1 MQLQLDF
8 NAAPA
13 YHNTTGLKGSQLQEE
28 TRNAISQEL
37 QVVNFFQAAV
47 KSKPWQQ
54 HFTPEE
60 VWEGTDI
67 THLHSV
73 RRAISVLK
81 KRGILVKTIFRKVGN
96 FGKPVHAY
104 TWNQDPETN
113 PLIAS

>member
-37 QVVNFFQAAV
+37 QVVNFFQVAV
-47 KSKPWQQ
+47 KSKPFQQ

-81 KRGILVKTIFRKVGN
+81 KRGILNKTVFTKAGK

-104 TWNQDPETN
+104 TWNLDPETN
-113 PLIAS
+113 PLIPA